1 MAQRSIHPKPLEAG
15 PLFWKRSRPYAS
27 IAGLPK
33 MVPDMLPVLER
44 KSITHPEM
52 YVPGIHLADGV
63 SEPAERTTLRRV
75 ITGTFSSGLLMFPWT
90 RVAGTSVAAAADA
103 KATLYEPVTE
113 SASVVP
119 KS

>member
-1 MAQRSIHPKPLEAG
+1 
-15 PLFWKRSRPYAS
+15 
-27 IAGLPK
+27 

-75 ITGTFSSGLLMFPWT
+75 ITGTFSSDTHPPGYYLLMFPWT
-90 RVAGTSVAAAADA
+90 RVAGASVAAAADA